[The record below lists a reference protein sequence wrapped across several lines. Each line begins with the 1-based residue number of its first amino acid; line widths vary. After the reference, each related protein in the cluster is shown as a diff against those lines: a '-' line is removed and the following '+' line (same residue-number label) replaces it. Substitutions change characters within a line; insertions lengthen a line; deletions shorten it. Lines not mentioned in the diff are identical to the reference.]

1 MSPEASLLKDPSI
14 FTCVIRKGSKK
25 RLGRCRCVGCPYG
38 IGEEAIYESAGRMG
52 ERSPRESII
61 FELSVVESKNIADG

>member
-1 MSPEASLLKDPSI
+1 M
-14 FTCVIRKGSKK
+14 
-25 RLGRCRCVGCPYG
+25 GCPYG

-52 ERSPRESII
+52 ERLPKECII